1 MSHLPAELCPDCSGI
16 GVMAVCR
23 DPVRHDTGD
32 RLGGSENAFMERG
45 ISGSKPIDGNP
56 EAVPRNRV
64 ICNFS
69 QWGVR
74 GTGDALAASRA
85 FVPSRHKL

>member
-1 MSHLPAELCPDCSGI
+1 MFPEIVVQGAM
-16 GVMAVCR
+16 GVQRWYRGQAG
-23 DPVRHDTGD
+23 T
-32 RLGGSENAFMERG
+32 RG

-85 FVPSRHKL
+85 FVPSRHRL